1 MAILG
6 SLLTIGCGSQSRD
19 IPSDVPLSENPLPA
33 CPGSPNCIRTTKVFE
48 VPAAKLF
55 PVAIDSLCELNPKKL
70 ILPQEEYT
78 IKSVFKVMFFNDDM
92 TIKLTQRDSATTL
105 VHLRSA
111 SRVGQS
117 DLGVN
122 RRRVNTFIKNLRDQ
136 LTNTT
141 DKMASSNLNTGQ

>member
-19 IPSDVPLSENPLPA
+19 IPSDIPLAENPLPD

-48 VPAAKLF
+48 VPADKLF
-55 PVAIDSLCELNPKKL
+55 SIAMDSLCEMNPKKL
-70 ILPQEEYT
+70 IIPQEKYT

-92 TIKLTQRDSATTL
+92 TIKLTPRDSATTL

-122 RRRVNTFIKNLRDQ
+122 RRRVNTFIKNLQNQ
-136 LTNTT
+136 LAIPKDEIT
-141 DKMASSNLNTGQ
+141 SHLNNGQ